1 MAAHAILSPSSASR
15 WLACTRSARLEQQFP
30 DRSGAAASEGTLAH
44 SLGELMISSKTKRI
58 LKATYTKGLKD
69 IKSNSQFEDAM
80 LDYMDDYATY
90 VVEQFSKA
98 QAHTK
103 DAILFL
109 EQKLNL
115 TDYVPDGFGTGDVVI
130 IADRVMDI
138 IDLKYGKGVPVSAV
152 NNKQMMLY
160 SLGALREFDYMYD
173 IQIVRMTIYQPRI
186 DNISTFEMS
195 VADLKEWAE
204 NELKPR
210 AALAFAGEGE
220 FAPGEACRF
229 CKAAATCKANA
240 DYNLELAKYEFK
252 SGDLLEDEEV
262 SGILNRADMFTKWLN
277 AVEDYALQEAVVN
290 GKKWPGY
297 KLVEGRSNRA
307 YTDEAKVAE
316 VLTSKGLSEDS
327 IYSPRKLL
335 GITAMEKA
343 LGKSDFS
350 TYLSSLVVKPA
361 GKPTLAPVSDK
372 RPEYNSNDGAAMDF
386 AEVINEDLM

>member
-1 MAAHAILSPSSASR
+1 MGAHAILSPSGASR
-15 WLACTRSARLEQQFP
+15 WLACTPSARLEQQFP

-44 SLGELMISSKTKRI
+44 SLGELMISAKTKAI
-58 LKATYTKGLKD
+58 LKTTYTKQLKD
-69 IKSNSQFEDAM
+69 IKANSQYEDAM

-130 IADRVMDI
+130 IADGVMDI
-138 IDLKYGKGVPVSAV
+138 IDLKYGKGVSVSAI

-173 IQIVRMTIYQPRI
+173 IQVVRMTIYQPRI

-195 VADLKEWAE
+195 VADLKAWAE

-240 DYNLELAKYEFK
+240 EYNLQLAKYDFQD
-252 SGDLLEDEEV
+252 GALLDDEAV
-262 SGILNRADMFTKWLN
+262 SDILNRADMFTKWLN
-277 AVEDYALQEAVVN
+277 AVSEHALHEAVTN

-297 KLVEGRSNRA
+297 KLVEGRSNRI
-307 YTDEAKVAE
+307 YTDEIKVAE
-316 VLTSKGLSEDS
+316 VLKSKGLEESS
-327 IYSPRKLL
+327 IYQPKKLL
-335 GITAMEKA
+335 GITAMEKE
-343 LGKSDFS
+343 LGKSDFA
-350 TYLSSLVVKPA
+350 TYLSSLVIKPA
-361 GKPTLAPVSDK
+361 GKPTLAPATDK
-372 RPEYNSNDGAAMDF
+372 RPEYNTNEGAAMDF
-386 AEVINEDLM
+386 AEAINEDLM